1 MFPTDI
7 NFSEMELNA
16 IVKTVEAVT
25 GTETDTLGKSLKFDY
40 ESNSFVFLDG
50 SNVIPS
56 DTEAIAQ
63 WIELFIR
70 TEINKYAIY
79 SDSFGLDLSDLVG
92 YRLPR
97 SFQVAE
103 IQRRLTEGI
112 LKKCPK
118 AQSVHSWSFDAGHF
132 SFAVTTEKGEEINIY
147 V

>member
-7 NFSEMELNA
+7 DLSALSA
-16 IVKTVEAVT
+16 
-25 GTETDTLGKSLKFDY
+25 ETATAATIDTNTTAETIGKSLKFDY
-40 ESNSFVFLDG
+40 KTNSFVFVDG
-50 SNVIPS
+50 SNVIPN
-56 DTEAIAQ
+56 DTEAVAQ

-70 TEINKYAIY
+70 TELNKYAIY

-97 SFQVAE
+97 AFQVAE

-112 LKKCPK
+112 LRKCPTVK
-118 AQSVHSWSFDAGHF
+118 AVQNWQFNAGHF
-132 SFAVTTEKGEEINIY
+132 SFDVITEKGEVLTIN